1 MKGLRLFFEHVG
13 MATILLWRTLKA
25 MREIG
30 KVLKNPLWEQMD
42 VMFFGSVPLVI
53 LTAVFSGLVTT
64 VQIGYYGRGYA
75 PLDYVGVAVAKMV
88 MIELG
93 PVLSSLIVA
102 GRIGAGIAAEIG
114 TMRVTEQIDSL
125 ECMGI
130 DPVRFLVLP
139 RVLAGMIIL
148 PVLTIVADFTAVISS
163 SIAANFYIG
172 VPTYIYF
179 HGIRLFF
186 SPIDLWGGL
195 IKALFFGLIITLVG
209 SHWGFATE
217 RGATGVGKATTSAV
231 VTSSLMIIFA
241 DYILTVLI
249 YR

>member
-1 MKGLRLFFEHVG
+1 MKSLLLFFEHLG
-13 MATILLWRTLKA
+13 MGTLLLLRTLKSL
-25 MREIG
+25 REIG
-30 KVLKNPLWEQMD
+30 KVLKHPFWEQMD

-93 PVLSSLIVA
+93 PVLTALIVA

-139 RVLAGMIIL
+139 RVLAGMVIL
-148 PVLTIVADFTAVISS
+148 PALTIVADLTAILTS
-163 SIAANFYIG
+163 SIAADFYIG

-186 SPIDLWGGL
+186 APKDLWGGL
-195 IKALFFGLIITLVG
+195 IKSLFFGIIITMVG

-217 RGATGVGKATTSAV
+217 KGATGVGKATTSAV
-231 VTSSLMIIFA
+231 VTSSLFIIFA
-241 DYILTVLI
+241 DYILTVMI

>member
-1 MKGLRLFFEHVG
+1 MG
-13 MATILLWRTLKA
+13 TILLWRTVKSF
-25 MREIG
+25 REIG
-30 KVLKNPLWEQMD
+30 KVLKHPLWEQMD

-53 LTAVFSGLVTT
+53 LTAIFSGLVTT

-75 PLDYVGVAVAKMV
+75 PMDYVGVAVAKMV

-93 PVLSSLIVA
+93 PVLSALIVA

-139 RVLAGMIIL
+139 RVLAGLVVLPIL
-148 PVLTIVADFTAVISS
+148 TVIAEFTAIIAS
-163 SIAANFYIG
+163 SIAAKFYIG
-172 VPTYIYF
+172 VPAYIYF
-179 HGIRLFF
+179 HGLRLFF
-186 SPIDLWGGL
+186 VPLDLWGGL
-195 IKALFFGLIITLVG
+195 IKAAAFGLIITLVG

-231 VTSSLMIIFA
+231 VTSSLFIIFA
-241 DYILTVLI
+241 DYILTVMI